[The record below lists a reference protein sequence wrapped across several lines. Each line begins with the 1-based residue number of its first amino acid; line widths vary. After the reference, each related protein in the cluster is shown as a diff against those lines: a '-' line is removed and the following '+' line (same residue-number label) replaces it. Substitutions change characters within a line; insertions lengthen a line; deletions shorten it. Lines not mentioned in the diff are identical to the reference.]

1 MYATSCSGLGP
12 GITATSSQPSS
23 PQLSR
28 ICLVACTSRGTVT
41 YSHLLI
47 GSQGRSSP
55 QAGSPTPSRFT
66 GELASRQPTA
76 AGCPAVTHAARR
88 FQRLGADQPRP
99 SWRPVKEQAPE
110 KGAPGGSAASGPARE
125 RLLAGRGRGL
135 FGYAASLVPD

>member
-1 MYATSCSGLGP
+1 FGRFMYATSCSELGP

-41 YSHLLI
+41 YSHLVI
-47 GSQGRSSP
+47 GSQGRSGP

-76 AGCPAVTHAARR
+76 AGCRRSDCPGAPARGEYAPRGPGPAVATPLRWC
-88 FQRLGADQPRP
+88 PREDG
-99 SWRPVKEQAPE
+99 W
-110 KGAPGGSAASGPARE
+110 
-125 RLLAGRGRGL
+125 
-135 FGYAASLVPD
+135 